1 MDYFRFTSIHFD
13 YVPTRRERPVELWLT
28 VESYLPS
35 TLYVGAILTL
45 AVEPISL
52 VDRPGVAEFFTGAR
66 VKVTDII
73 GRRIAVQ
80 WLTKEG
86 ARRAEGL
93 DVPTDPPPVERPRF
107 VVLRAGIFRRQGKHA
122 QPFWLHNVGST
133 YPASTTTR
141 VSIATFYAVE
151 TLKNVIFCFSCDL
164 FFYKY

>member
-1 MDYFRFTSIHFD
+1 MISIKMDYFRFTSIHFD

-93 DVPTDPPPVERPRF
+93 DPFFGTPFGLYVAGKATYQLIRPQSS
-107 VVLRAGIFRRQGKHA
+107 V
-122 QPFWLHNVGST
+122 
-133 YPASTTTR
+133 PASSYYAPAYFDGKVNTR
-141 VSIATFYAVE
+141 NPFGYIM
-151 TLKNVIFCFSCDL
+151 
-164 FFYKY
+164 